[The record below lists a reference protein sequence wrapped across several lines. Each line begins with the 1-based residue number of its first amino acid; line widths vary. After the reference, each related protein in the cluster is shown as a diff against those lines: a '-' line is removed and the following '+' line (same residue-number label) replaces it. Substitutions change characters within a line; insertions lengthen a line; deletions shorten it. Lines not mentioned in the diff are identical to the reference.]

1 MDIPLARLMAL
12 RARTTKD
19 LNQKVLLSKSKDLGG
34 PVTTKMA
41 LVGIL
46 SQVVLKVLGPQIQL
60 SGTMVTSKR
69 YTSMNGN

>member
-1 MDIPLARLMAL
+1 MDIPLVRLMAL

-19 LNQKVLLSKSKDLGG
+19 LNRKVQLLRSKDLDG

-41 LVGIL
+41 LVEIP

-60 SGTMVTSKR
+60 SGTTVTSKR
-69 YTSMNGN
+69 YTSMSGN